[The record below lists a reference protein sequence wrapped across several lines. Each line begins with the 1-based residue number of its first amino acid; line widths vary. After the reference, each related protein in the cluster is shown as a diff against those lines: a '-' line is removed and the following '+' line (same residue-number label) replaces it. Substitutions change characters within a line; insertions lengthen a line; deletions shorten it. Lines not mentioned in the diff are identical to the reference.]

1 MLLYQD
7 RDHLSTLSQLI
18 SKWAPASDNNDTA
31 RYIKGVSGE
40 TGLDANAAINMHDPA
55 IAARVINAM
64 SHRESQHPWDPA
76 AIDRGVGMAGQ
87 VTGQVTIV
95 HQDAQGNQLH
105 TQELP
110 VTKVEKPTAWGPP
123 AKGAAAPQLLHL
135 PPPSAA
141 QAKFWGGAP

>member
-1 MLLYQD
+1 MI
-7 RDHLSTLSQLI
+7 T
-18 SKWAPASDNNDTA
+18 KWAPPSDNKDTA
-31 RYIKGVSGE
+31 GYIKGVAGE

-64 SHRESQHPWDPA
+64 SHRESRHPWDPA

-95 HQDAQGNQLH
+95 HQDAHGNELH

-110 VTKVEKPTAWGPP
+110 VTQVAKPTAWGPP
-123 AKGAAAPQLLHL
+123 PKGTDGPK
-135 PPPSAA
+135 PPPPPTLHDM
-141 QAKFWGGAP
+141 QVKFWGGAP